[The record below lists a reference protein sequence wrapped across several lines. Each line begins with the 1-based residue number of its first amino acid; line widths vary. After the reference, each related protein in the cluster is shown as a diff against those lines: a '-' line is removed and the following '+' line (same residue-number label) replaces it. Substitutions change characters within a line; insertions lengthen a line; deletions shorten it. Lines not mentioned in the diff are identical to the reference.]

1 MQSQEARNALNNG
14 KTIKESKMK
23 EAIKVEEE
31 EGDEDKLREERIF
44 KTLP

>member
-1 MQSQEARNALNNG
+1 VINSG
-14 KTIKESKMK
+14 KFIKEMKIK

>member
-1 MQSQEARNALNNG
+1 M
-14 KTIKESKMK
+14 KIK